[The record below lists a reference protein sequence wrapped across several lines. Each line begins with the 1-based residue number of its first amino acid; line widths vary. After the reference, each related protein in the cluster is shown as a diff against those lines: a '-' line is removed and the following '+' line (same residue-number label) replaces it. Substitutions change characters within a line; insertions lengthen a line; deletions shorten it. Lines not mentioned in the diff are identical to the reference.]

1 MGRVHKT
8 DTLRPPGVLPLSPAF
23 RARRRDGA
31 HATVITLVGEL
42 DMATKA
48 RLLDTVGRCLET
60 GASTIVVDL
69 SSLTFCDVSGLN
81 ALLAAS
87 RSTVA
92 AGGSLRLVNPSRSVT
107 RLINL
112 TGTGGVLLP
121 GRGSSGEQPHGSA
134 PGSPGTGQLVISDRM
149 AQVLRLLQ
157 LDDGYDTA
165 ARVAAKAAETL
176 GVDGLTVSLA
186 TGGERAE
193 LMWCTDRAAG
203 RFEDLQFTLGEG
215 PGPEAVRTGAMVLIP
230 DLAQVRADRW
240 PALSMEAAGLD
251 ARAVFCFP
259 MGIGA
264 IRVGVLTVVRRLPG
278 LLSDGQ
284 VRDAQVLAHAL
295 TGRAL
300 GSVVPDANGAVV
312 PADTPDSLLHAVVHQ
327 ATGMVSVQLAV
338 PLAQALLRL
347 RAHAYSSGRPLTDI
361 SRDVVARR
369 LRLDHNG
376 NGNGDDT
383 PLPVPDKD

>member
-1 MGRVHKT
+1 MT
-8 DTLRPPGVLPLSPAF
+8 A
-23 RARRRDGA
+23 
-31 HATVITLVGEL
+31 LVGEL
-42 DMATKA
+42 DMDTKA
-48 RLLDTVGRCLET
+48 QVLSAVGRCLDT
-60 GASTIVVDL
+60 GTRAIIVDL

-81 ALLAAS
+81 ALLAAG
-87 RSTVA
+87 RSTSA
-92 AGGSLRLVNPSRSVT
+92 AGGSLRVVNPSRSVA
-107 RLINL
+107 RLISL
-112 TGTGGVLLP
+112 TGTGGVLLAC
-121 GRGSSGEQPHGSA
+121 RGSPGEPPHGSA
-134 PGSPGTGQLVISDRM
+134 PGSPGTGQLVISDGM

-165 ARVAAKAAETL
+165 AQVATRAAETL

-193 LMWCTDRAAG
+193 LMWCTDQAAG

-215 PGPEAVRTGAMVLIP
+215 PGPEAVRTGAMVLVP
-230 DLAQVRADRW
+230 DLTRIRPERW
-240 PALSMEAAGLD
+240 PALSIEATGLD

-264 IRVGVLTVVRRLPG
+264 IRVGVLTVVRRTAGPLT
-278 LLSDGQ
+278 DGQ

-300 GSVVPDANGAVV
+300 GSVVPDPNGPAV
-312 PADTPDSLLHAVVHQ
+312 PADTPDSLLQAVVHQ
-327 ATGMVSVQLAV
+327 ATGMVSVQLAISL
-338 PLAQALLRL
+338 PQALLRL
-347 RAHAYSSGRPLTDI
+347 RAHAYSNGRPLTEI
-361 SRDVVARR
+361 SRDVVTRR

-376 NGNGDDT
+376 NDSGNGT